1 MVNMTSIALE
11 LFVLVLLILLN
22 GVFAMSEM
30 AVVSSRKTRLQQRN
44 QEGDRKAGIALEL
57 AESPNQFLAT
67 VQVGITLIGILAGA
81 FGGATLAEEMN
92 GQLAQVPWLAAYA
105 DAISVG
111 VVVLITTYLS
121 LVIGELVPKR
131 LAMNNPERLASA
143 VAPAM
148 RNLSRLTSPVVR
160 LLGLSTDLVVRLLG
174 AREGAAAPVSEEEI
188 RLLLDQGTEV
198 GVFEPE
204 EQEVV
209 EHAFELADETINVL
223 MTPRPKVV
231 WLDLA
236 DPIAQILDTVA
247 RSGHSRYPVAQD
259 DPDRVKGFVYAK
271 DLLSR
276 CLTGQP
282 IELQDL
288 LRPVLFLP
296 ESITT
301 LAAIEQLKAAH
312 SDVAVVIDEYA
323 GFQGILTVDD
333 ILEELVGSIPEAGVT
348 VEPEAVQRQDG
359 SWLLDG
365 RLSTQEIKETLRIR
379 SLPYQDT
386 SYYQTLSGLT
396 MLCLDHIPST
406 GDSFVCSGWRFE
418 VVDMDGFRVDKVLA
432 MPSEQASQ
440 S

>member
-1 MVNMTSIALE
+1 MTSIGLE
-11 LFVLVLLILLN
+11 LFFLLLLILLN

-30 AVVSSRKTRLQQRN
+30 AVVSSRKTRLQQRA
-44 QEGDRKAGIALEL
+44 QEGDSKAGVALEL
-57 AESPNQFLAT
+57 ANDPNQFLAT
-67 VQVGITLIGILAGA
+67 TQVGITLVGILAGA
-81 FGGATLAEEMN
+81 IGGATLAQEIAD
-92 GQLAQVPWLAAYA
+92 QLAKAPWLAAYA

-111 VVVLITTYLS
+111 VVVLVTTYLS
-121 LVIGELVPKR
+121 LVIGELAPKR
-131 LAMNNPERLASA
+131 LAMSNPERLAS
-143 VAPAM
+143 VIAPAM
-148 RNLSRLTSPVVR
+148 RTLSRLTSPVVR
-160 LLGLSTDLVVRLLG
+160 LLGLSTDVVIRLLG
-174 AREGAAAPVSEEEI
+174 AKEGAGAPISEEEI

-223 MTPRPKVV
+223 MTPRPEVV
-231 WLDLA
+231 WLDLS
-236 DPIAQILDTVA
+236 DPSAQILDTVS

-259 DPDRVKGFVYAK
+259 DLDQVKGFVYAK

-276 CLTGQP
+276 CLTEQP
-282 IELQDL
+282 IELQAL

-296 ESITT
+296 ESITA

-348 VEPEAVQRQDG
+348 VDPEAVQRQDG

-365 RLSTQEIKETLRIR
+365 RLSTQEIKETLGIR
-379 SLPYQDT
+379 TLPYQDT

-432 MPSEQASQ
+432 IPQ
-440 S
+440 